1 MHIFISAGEASGD
14 LYASR
19 LVETIRARHPD
30 AQFFGCAGPRMQTAG
45 VRAIVDSRSLNV
57 VGIVEVVS
65 HLPRI
70 WREFRK
76 LIGSARSERP
86 DLAVLTDSP
95 DFHLPLA
102 KRLQRHGI
110 PVVYLIAPQAWAWRA
125 GRVRTMR
132 RAISRL
138 LCIFPFELEFFEKHG
153 VTTTY
158 IGHPLTALLCGPE
171 SGFVFSSPRQ
181 PPAEPR
187 PEGAVQEEPGF
198 VFSRPGGRIL
208 ALLPGSRPGEVARHL
223 PILIHAVAAIRQKH
237 SITPVLALPPGF
249 VLSPT
254 LRERIDAASIQFSI
268 GHTWDVLAQS
278 ELALA
283 ASGTVTIEAALL
295 GIPMV
300 TFYRVNALSWILGR
314 RLVRAPFLTMV
325 NLVAGRQIV
334 PELIQ
339 HEMTAE
345 RIAAEACLLLEDSSR
360 RAAMRA
366 GLAEVSERLK
376 TGRDPM
382 EVAADDIERLW
393 SETHRI

>member
-1 MHIFISAGEASGD
+1 MRILISAGEASGD
-14 LYASR
+14 FYASR
-19 LVETIRARHPD
+19 LVEAIRARHPD
-30 AQFFGCAGPRMQTAG
+30 AEFFGCAGPRMQAAG
-45 VRAIVDSRSLNV
+45 VRAIVDARSLNV

-70 WREFRK
+70 WRQFRK
-76 LIGSARSERP
+76 LAAAARTERP

-95 DFHLPLA
+95 DFHLRIA
-102 KRLQRHGI
+102 KRLRRLGI
-110 PVVYLIAPQAWAWRA
+110 PVVYLIAPQAWAWRT

-132 RAISRL
+132 RTIRRL
-138 LCIFPFELEFFEKHG
+138 LCIFPFEEEFFQDHG
-153 VTTTY
+153 IPTTY
-158 IGHPLTALLCGPE
+158 IGHPLATLLCPQKPG
-171 SGFVFSSPRQ
+171 SVFSLR
-181 PPAEPR
+181 PAE
-187 PEGAVQEEPGF
+187 GKD
-198 VFSRPGGRIL
+198 RIV

-223 PILIHAVAAIRQKH
+223 PILIQAVAAIKQKH
-237 SITPVLALPPGF
+237 PITPVLALPAGF
-249 VLSPT
+249 ELPPT
-254 LRERIDAASIQFSI
+254 LRERIAAASIQLI
-268 GHTWDVLAQS
+268 VGHTWDVLAQA

-339 HEMTAE
+339 QEMTPE
-345 RIAAEACLLLEDSSR
+345 RIASEARLLLEDSNR
-360 RAAMRA
+360 RSAVRA

-382 EVAADDIERLW
+382 AVAAECIERLW
-393 SETHRI
+393 SEKHRI

>member
-1 MHIFISAGEASGD
+1 
-14 LYASR
+14 
-19 LVETIRARHPD
+19 V
-30 AQFFGCAGPRMQTAG
+30 
-45 VRAIVDSRSLNV
+45 
-57 VGIVEVVS
+57 
-65 HLPRI
+65 
-70 WREFRK
+70 
-76 LIGSARSERP
+76 
-86 DLAVLTDSP
+86 
-95 DFHLPLA
+95 
-102 KRLQRHGI
+102 
-110 PVVYLIAPQAWAWRA
+110 
-125 GRVRTMR
+125 
-132 RAISRL
+132 
-138 LCIFPFELEFFEKHG
+138 
-153 VTTTY
+153 
-158 IGHPLTALLCGPE
+158 
-171 SGFVFSSPRQ
+171 
-181 PPAEPR
+181 
-187 PEGAVQEEPGF
+187 
-198 VFSRPGGRIL
+198 

-223 PILIHAVAAIRQKH
+223 PILIQAVARIRRKRP
-237 SITPVLALPPGF
+237 ITPILALAPGF

-254 LRERIDAASIQFSI
+254 LRERIDAATIQLNI

-339 HEMTAE
+339 REMTPE
-345 RIAAEACLLLEDSSR
+345 RIAAEACQLLEDPSR

-366 GLAEVSERLK
+366 GLAGVSERLK

-382 EVAADDIERLW
+382 EVAAEAIERLW